1 MAQPPTIQE
10 TSAGPDIAEAFI
22 ADRMMFWK
30 RFGSFIV
37 YAVIAVVIIVVG
49 LWLFVA

>member
-1 MAQPPTIQE
+1 MAQLPMQE
-10 TSAGPDIAEAFI
+10 TSAGPDITEAFV
-22 ADRMMFWK
+22 ADRIAFWK

-37 YAVIAVVIIVVG
+37 YAVIAVVVVVVG